1 MLMAYIGFL
10 FIMAGLAVA
19 GGALDHGTSLATAIA
34 MTAAGAALMW
44 FFREEGESEDEKE
57 DNGAASCCGTH
68 VDKHAGESAGGS
80 GADPA
85 GGGGAGIPDA
95 DHGVSSRDGH
105 RDRAAS
111 KTWDLRSAGGVGRQD
126 CAGMEMHKL

>member
-1 MLMAYIGFL
+1 MAYIGF
-10 FIMAGLAVA
+10 FIIMAGLAAA

-57 DNGAASCCGTH
+57 DNGAVSRYGTH

-80 GADPA
+80 GADQA
-85 GGGGAGIPDA
+85 CGRGAGIPDA

-111 KTWDLRSAGGVGRQD
+111 KTWDLCCTGGVGRQD
-126 CAGMEMHKL
+126 CAGMETHGL